1 MPRAGRRYAG
11 QHHAELCKCLRR
23 LDHGVRSAQRPVVAD
38 EDLLRHG
45 AAGKRAS
52 EPHSRAVRQKAAA
65 AEGPRQEGRMEKVQ
79 HPRGRFGTDRGRHS
93 HRPEVRTVEHDGKHP
108 PVRHLS
114 DGIRSAGAARHRQRD
129 PQCDRGT
136 GRFGR
141 HHAGQAC
148 ARHPRGWHERTVLRQ
163 GQHCG
168 RAHCRHDQ
176 SRHGHH
182 VQADADRG
190 KQGRDHAEKA

>member
-1 MPRAGRRYAG
+1 
-11 QHHAELCKCLRR
+11 
-23 LDHGVRSAQRPVVAD
+23 
-38 EDLLRHG
+38 
-45 AAGKRAS
+45 
-52 EPHSRAVRQKAAA
+52 
-65 AEGPRQEGRMEKVQ
+65 MEKVQ

-93 HRPEVRTVEHDGKHP
+93 NRPEVRTVEHDGKHS

-163 GQHCG
+163 GQRCG

-190 KQGRDHAEKA
+190 KQGRDHAEKAQGPDDQRKVRRDHPPVGLLRPAREQGVDRGAQVCGGHAAVHRRDRRAARRALHRDD